1 MKRRSGVVACS
12 FLPVYKIL
20 LLKIDTFKLE
30 IDTLQEAIELSTA
43 EKGFNYCSAA
53 WNHKKYVCITTS
65 VSHGTLKN
73 LTKEE
78 DTSDMRLSHFWFP
91 EFIRDY

>member
-1 MKRRSGVVACS
+1 MQEFLDFFFCFHHKLSLMTMKRRSGVVACS

-53 WNHKKYVCITTS
+53 
-65 VSHGTLKN
+65 
-73 LTKEE
+73 
-78 DTSDMRLSHFWFP
+78 
-91 EFIRDY
+91 